1 MNTKYNGDTPWYRA
15 RFRSLMFNLQ
25 DQKARRPLASPR
37 APCLGPP
44 PRSEA
49 RDAVRAPPRRTPS
62 SGSRW

>member
-1 MNTKYNGDTPWYRA
+1 MNTKYNGVTKEYKA

-25 DQKARRPLASPR
+25 DQKARRPLASPL
-37 APCLGPP
+37 APWLGPP
-44 PRSEA
+44 PCSEA